1 MKNHFEKEV
10 EPIVY
15 DSSAVRILSFSMIEN
30 QKPFPKH
37 WHERMEFHIVKS
49 GTLKLICDEVEVLIH
64 PGEISIISP
73 GVSHTGGALDGT
85 LEYDV
90 IMFEPEYLINGFIS
104 SQQYIRPLVDEEFRF
119 VYKTNIPQILSLAN
133 QIIEMHKNKNS
144 YNPLENIACIYQFLG
159 LLHRYCV
166 TYDKQFSPIKTRIS
180 DVIKYIDSNF
190 TNNLDLDY
198 ICKEFYYEKS
208 TFCRCFKKHTGLK
221 YSEYI
226 RLKRLEYSCKLLKK
240 TEYTIKDIA
249 VQAGFNDS
257 AYFVNCF
264 KKNYGM
270 TPLHYRNIYVEQ
282 KPSPEIP

>member
-49 GTLKLICDEVEVLIH
+49 GTLKLICDEEEVLIH

-144 YNPLENIACIYQFLG
+144 YNPLENIAYIYQFLG

-226 RLKRLEYSCKLLKK
+226 RLKRLEYSCRLLKK